1 MRSQELES
9 FKPDIQALSNAA
21 DVIGAVTDLAL
32 ELDSDD
38 AIVMGGSMEIVNL
51 YLLEIKSAM
60 STGKSYAEAV
70 EIASK

>member
-1 MRSQELES
+1 MRTQELES
-9 FKPDIQALSNAA
+9 FKPDIQALSNAT

-51 YLLEIKSAM
+51 YLLEIKNAM
-60 STGKSYAEAV
+60 STGKSYEEAV

>member
-1 MRSQELES
+1 MRREELES

-21 DVIGAVTDLAL
+21 DVIGAVTGIAL
-32 ELDSDD
+32 GLGSDD

-60 STGKSYAEAV
+60 STGKSYTEAV